1 MTTTAFI
8 GLIAVFIG
16 LISGGLY
23 ILSVLRKESKPHLFT
38 WIIWGL
44 ISAIAYVAQLHDH
57 AGPGSWAMGLTALS
71 CAATMA
77 LCFKYGEKN
86 ITRSD
91 WIALIASLSAII
103 PWIMTDD
110 PLYSVILVSIIDIV
124 AFYPTFRKSW
134 HKPHEENLLS
144 YNIASLKLV
153 LSLFALDNFTVT
165 TSLYAITIVAAN
177 TVFAMMCYTR
187 RKFSRCL

>member
-1 MTTTAFI
+1 MAATAFI
-8 GLIAVFIG
+8 GLLAVFVG
-16 LISGGLY
+16 LVSGGMY
-23 ILSVLRKESKPHLFT
+23 ILSVFRKESKPHLFT

-44 ISAIAYVAQLHDH
+44 ISAIAYAAQLHDH
-57 AGPGSWAMGLTALS
+57 AGPGSWAMGLTALT
-71 CAATMA
+71 CGATMA
-77 LCFKYGEKN
+77 LCFKYGEKD

-110 PLYSVILVSIIDIV
+110 PLYSVILVSFIDIV

-134 HKPHEENLLS
+134 HKPYEENLLS

-165 TSLYAITIVAAN
+165 TSLYAMTIVGAN
-177 TVFAMMCYTR
+177 TAFVTMCYTR
-187 RKFSRCL
+187 RKFFRSL